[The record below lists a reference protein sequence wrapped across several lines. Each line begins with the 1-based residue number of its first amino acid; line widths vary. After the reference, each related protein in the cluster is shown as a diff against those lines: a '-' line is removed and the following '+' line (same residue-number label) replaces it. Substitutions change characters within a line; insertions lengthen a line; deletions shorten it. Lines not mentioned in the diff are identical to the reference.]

1 MKPVTTVWGSSSPE
15 TGLMLTSDQ
24 ARFHCSLIALNARP
38 APKRLFVHD
47 IGGEGDVSNLS
58 DQV

>member
-1 MKPVTTVWGSSSPE
+1 VWGSSSPE

-38 APKRLFVHD
+38 VPLLLLLLLLLKIQNWSKPGVA
-47 IGGEGDVSNLS
+47 
-58 DQV
+58 